1 MLTSPRRTLLS
12 LAASLPFLTPTQ
24 RARAA
29 GTYQPSASLA
39 AAARA
44 EGRLVLYTTNYNE
57 VEQEVI
63 NLFNKSFPQ
72 VRVEMVR
79 ASGGQLITRIR
90 TEATMGKL
98 AADVVDHSDPGL
110 MRADEALYQAHTPPN
125 AADYRPEMITA
136 GKFWPS
142 IVPPWTIVHNTEVVK
157 NPPRSWWDLCK
168 PEYANGQIGTVIAGS
183 GGSTWARILFERMV
197 LGEEYW
203 TRQAAVKPKLFP
215 SGAPLAD
222 AVVRGE
228 VPIGVVVQ
236 NAAFGFRKAGA
247 PIAIT
252 FPPEGVPVVYT
263 AMGIPRTAAHPNA
276 ARLFCDWKL
285 SLEAQIDTIATHG
298 NLSALREQP
307 AVPEGFDPAKIKL
320 WVPDFQKHAALQK
333 GWVEQWNQTYGYRQ

>member
-1 MLTSPRRTLLS
+1 MIIPSRRALLG
-12 LAASLPFLTPTQ
+12 LAAGLAVMKPERRVQ
-24 RARAA
+24 AA
-29 GTYQPSASLA
+29 GAYRPADALV
-39 AAARA
+39 AAARR

-110 MRADEALYQAHTPPN
+110 MRADEALYQEHVPPN
-125 AADYRPEMITA
+125 AADYTPEMITA
-136 GKFWPS
+136 GKLWPS
-142 IVPPWTIVHNTEVVK
+142 IMPPWTIVHNTEVVK

-168 PEYANGQIGTVIAGS
+168 PEYAGGQIGMVIAGS
-183 GGSTWARILFERMV
+183 GGSTWSRILFERMV
-197 LGEEYW
+197 LGENYW
-203 TRQAAVKPKLFP
+203 ARQAAVKPKLFP

-247 PIAIT
+247 PVAIT

-263 AMGIPRTAAHPNA
+263 AMGIPKTAANPNA
-276 ARLFCDWKL
+276 ARLFFDWKL
-285 SLEAQIDTIATHG
+285 SLEAQIDTIVTHG
-298 NLSALREQP
+298 NLSALRAQP
-307 AVPEGFDPAKIKL
+307 AVPEGFDPARVKL
-320 WVPDFQKHAALQK
+320 WVPDFQKHVALQK
-333 GWVEQWNQTYGYRQ
+333 GWVEEWNQTYGYRQ